1 MQHFK
6 FVNWRIRFLMSRTGQ
21 SCETDLICIR
31 PIDIDMTIL
40 KYLRGFSLQN
50 WMMKR
55 MKYITREG
63 WVMCIFYSSLFP
75 NKRMLIQISNSL
87 FEALLKARSDY
98 LRNRLKLSSFV
109 LGLDN
114 VKKQKKSEYASG
126 SLIFFSSKS
135 KINQDFRRF

>member
-1 MQHFK
+1 MIFSIAIGADYS
-6 FVNWRIRFLMSRTGQ
+6 F
-21 SCETDLICIR
+21 
-31 PIDIDMTIL
+31 DI
-40 KYLRGFSLQN
+40 KSGFSIAPAFSLHN
-50 WMMKR
+50 NFD
-55 MKYITREG
+55 IASVTREG

-135 KINQDFRRF
+135 KIN